1 MALIA
6 DFLVAAAG
14 FAAAFYCFLLSRRL
28 KRFTALESGMG
39 SAIAVLSAQVDDMT
53 QALAKAKA
61 SSEQSSV
68 RLDQQVARAEAAA
81 ARLEVLMASLHDI
94 PDNASASDPTDE
106 EDRRVR
112 FVRKR
117 PDRAM
122 GRSYE

>member
-1 MALIA
+1 MAIIV
-6 DFLVAAAG
+6 DFIVAAAG

-61 SSEQSSV
+61 SSEQSSAK
-68 RLDQQVARAEAAA
+68 LDQQVARAEAAA
-81 ARLEVLMASLHDI
+81 ARLEVLVASLHDI
-94 PDNASASDPTDE
+94 PEPSAGGEEIEE

-117 PDRAM
+117 PERAA
-122 GRSYE
+122 GRSFE